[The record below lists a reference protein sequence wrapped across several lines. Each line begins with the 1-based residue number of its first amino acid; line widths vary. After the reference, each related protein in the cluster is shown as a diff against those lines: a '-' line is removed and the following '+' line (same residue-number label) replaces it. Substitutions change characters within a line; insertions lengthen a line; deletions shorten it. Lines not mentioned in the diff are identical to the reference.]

1 VTPKEV
7 LATIRE
13 REVKAVDLR
22 FNDFPG
28 RWQHVTIPAEALDET
43 VFEDGLGFDGASV
56 RGWKAINESDMLL
69 LPESDTAFI
78 DPFCRDTT
86 LILICNIQEPL
97 TKEDYGRDPRNI
109 ARKAVNHMRA
119 TGTAD
124 AALFGPALE
133 FFVFDD
139 VRFDQTANAA
149 FYAVDSAEG
158 SWNTGRTEGPNL
170 GYKVRPREGYS
181 PTPPADALNDLRTEM
196 MLAMRGC
203 GLHADAQSHGVATG
217 GQGQIALRDDE
228 LVRSAD
234 AVMKFKYVVKN
245 VARRHGKAAT
255 FMPKPLFGDNGS
267 GLHVQ
272 ASLWRDGRNLFA
284 GAGYAG
290 LSDAALYAVG
300 GLLKHAA
307 ALCAF
312 TNPTTN
318 SYKRLVPGFDAPVNL
333 AYSQRNRSAAI
344 RIPVHTPS
352 PKARR
357 IEYRLPDPAGNPY
370 LVFSAM
376 LMAMLDGVRNK
387 IAPGD
392 PLDKDIYDLGA
403 EELAGSPRVPGS
415 LEEALTALERDHEF
429 LLQGDV
435 FTEDVI
441 RTWAWDKREREAN
454 AVRLRPHP
462 YEFALYFDA

>member
-1 VTPKEV
+1 MTPKEV
-7 LATIRE
+7 LAWIRE

-28 RWQHVTIPAEALDET
+28 LWQHVTIPADALEEAT
-43 VFEDGLGFDGASV
+43 FEDGLGFDAASV

-69 LPESDTAFI
+69 LPESGTAFI

-86 LILICNIQEPL
+86 LTLICNIQEPL
-97 TKEDYGRDPRNI
+97 TKEDYARDPRNI
-109 ARKAVNHMRA
+109 ARKAVHWMRA
-119 TGTAD
+119 SGVAD
-124 AALFGPALE
+124 KALIGPALE

-149 FYAVDSAEG
+149 FYTVDSTEG
-158 SWNTGRTEGPNL
+158 AWTTGRDERPNL
-170 GYKVRPREGYS
+170 GYKLRHREGYS

-196 MLAMRGC
+196 MLTMQQC
-203 GLHADAQSHGVATG
+203 GLRVEAQHHGVSSG
-217 GQGQIALRDDE
+217 GQGAIGLRDDE
-228 LVRSAD
+228 LVAAAD
-234 AVMKFKYVVKN
+234 SVMKFKYVVKN
-245 VARRHGKAAT
+245 VARKYGKTAT
-255 FMPKPLFGDNGS
+255 FMPKPLVGDNGS
-267 GLHVQ
+267 GMQ
-272 ASLWRDGRNLFA
+272 IQMSLWKDERNLFA

-290 LSDAALYAVG
+290 LSDSAMYAIG

-333 AYSQRNRSAAI
+333 AYSQRNRSAAL
-344 RIPVHTPS
+344 RIPVYSPS
-352 PKARR
+352 PRARR
-357 IEYRLPDPAGNPY
+357 VEYRLPDPSGNAY
-370 LVFSAM
+370 LTFSAM
-376 LMAMLDGVRNK
+376 LLAMLDGVRNK
-387 IAPGD
+387 IDPGG
-392 PLDKDIYDLGA
+392 PLDKDIYDLGP

-415 LEEALTALERDHEF
+415 LDEALRALERDHEF

-441 RTWAWDKREREAN
+441 RTWVWYKREKESD

>member
-1 VTPKEV
+1 MRAWAQMELLRSPHLAATEGASKRSFQKRRSAIRLPGKYWPSGRRHQTEPRNRPGRLPWSARPRIDEVIPFRFRGERLVTPKEV

-28 RWQHVTIPAEALDET
+28 RWQHVTIPADALDEA
-43 VFEDGLGFDGASV
+43 VFEDGIGFDGASV

-69 LPESDTAFI
+69 LPESNTAFV

-86 LILICNIQEPL
+86 LTLICNIQEPL
-97 TKEDYGRDPRNI
+97 TKEDYSRDPRNI

-124 AALFGPALE
+124 AALFGPTLE

-139 VRFDQTANAA
+139 VRFDQTANSA

-158 SWNTGRTEGPNL
+158 SWNTGRSESPNL

-203 GLHADAQSHGVATG
+203 GLHADAQAHGVATG
-217 GQGQIALRDDE
+217 GQGQIALQDDE

-290 LSDAALYAVG
+290 LSDSAEYAIG
-300 GLLKHAA
+300 GLLKHASSFLASRLPTRRRIRINDWFPDSTGRESGVFA
-307 ALCAF
+307 A
-312 TNPTTN
+312 
-318 SYKRLVPGFDAPVNL
+318 
-333 AYSQRNRSAAI
+333 NRSAAI
-344 RIPVHTPS
+344 TPS
-352 PKARR
+352 RCIRPARR
-357 IEYRLPDPAGNPY
+357 PAGSNI
-370 LVFSAM
+370 VS
-376 LMAMLDGVRNK
+376 
-387 IAPGD
+387 
-392 PLDKDIYDLGA
+392 
-403 EELAGSPRVPGS
+403 
-415 LEEALTALERDHEF
+415 T
-429 LLQGDV
+429 
-435 FTEDVI
+435 
-441 RTWAWDKREREAN
+441 
-454 AVRLRPHP
+454 
-462 YEFALYFDA
+462 